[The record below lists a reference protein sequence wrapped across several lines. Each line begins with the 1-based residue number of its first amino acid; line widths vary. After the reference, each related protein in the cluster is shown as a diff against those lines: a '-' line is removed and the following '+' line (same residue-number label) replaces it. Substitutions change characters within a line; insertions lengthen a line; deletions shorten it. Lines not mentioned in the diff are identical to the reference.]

1 MAARHS
7 PAEGRKGDKLWRD
20 AIMRAIK
27 REEIDAASGERTKRL
42 EMLAEKLVSRALGG
56 DMAAL
61 KEIGDRID
69 GKTIQPVEAKTD
81 SEVVYRIELID
92 LSDGA
97 DDPKIID
104 VTPNRGNGKAIA

>member
-1 MAARHS
+1 MAAHHS

-42 EMLAEKLVSRALGG
+42 EMLADKLVERALDG

-69 GKTIQPVEAKTD
+69 GKTIQPIAADTT
-81 SEVVYRIELID
+81 SEITYRIELID
-92 LSDGA
+92 LSDGE
-97 DDPKIID
+97 PKIID
-104 VTPNRGNGKAIA
+104 VTPNRGNGKAVA